1 MKLERIGISLFIFF
15 FFSSRRRHTRLVSDW
30 SSDVCSSDLVFTTDR
45 IIVARTVGQM
55 SDPLGSA
62 TYWVTTDAERL
73 RGLDLET
80 ILSADEENF
89 SVTYAEITKIEVGSK
104 WRNSRANVYTR
115 TRVYKFMW
123 TWPAKLEDVEAP
135 LRELLPKNI
144 TLQRVNKLD

>member
-1 MKLERIGISLFIFF
+1 MTEEAKGIMGATITGKRTW
-15 FFSSRRRHTRLVSDW
+15 FSGLSNVQ
-30 SSDVCSSDLVFTTDR
+30 CQLVFTTER

-55 SDPLGSA
+55 SDPLGNA
-62 TYWVTTDAERL
+62 TYGVTTDSERL
-73 RGLDLET
+73 QGLDVER
-80 ILSADEENF
+80 ILDSDEKNF
-89 SVTYAEITKIEVGSK
+89 SIRYAEIIKVEVGRK
-104 WRNSRANVYTR
+104 WRNPRANVYTR

>member
-1 MKLERIGISLFIFF
+1 LTEEAKGIMGATITGKRTW
-15 FFSSRRRHTRLVSDW
+15 FSGLSNVQCR
-30 SSDVCSSDLVFTTDR
+30 LVFTTDR

>member
-1 MKLERIGISLFIFF
+1 MTEEARGIMGATITGKRTW
-15 FFSSRRRHTRLVSDW
+15 FSGLSNVQ
-30 SSDVCSSDLVFTTDR
+30 CQLVFTTER
-45 IIVARTVGQM
+45 IILARTMGQM